1 MVFLDE
7 FFRVPGTRF
16 RFGIDG
22 IVGLIPGAG
31 DLVAG
36 VLSLVI
42 PIAAWIRGV
51 PYVTLVRM
59 AANIGIGVLGGAVPF
74 VGDIFL
80 IFWKANRRNY
90 NLLCLHAI
98 APHRHTGADWAFL
111 LLLALGMVLILALPA
126 IVLIAL
132 LLWIARG
139 L

>member
-1 MVFLDE
+1 MVLLDE
-7 FFRVPGTRF
+7 LIRVPGTRF

-42 PIAAWIRGV
+42 PVAAWTRGV

-59 AANIGIGVLGGAVPF
+59 VANIGIGVAAGAVPF

-80 IFWKANRRNY
+80 VLWKANRRNY
-90 NLLCLHAI
+90 ELLRLHVT
-98 APHRHTGADWAFL
+98 APRRPTGADWAFL
-111 LLLALGMVLILALPA
+111 LLLALAIVLILALPFV
-126 IVLIAL
+126 VLVAL
-132 LLWIARG
+132 LLWIARSM
-139 L
+139 